1 MIGGAEG
8 ARPDPA
14 SRRTRLREYQEQLLE
29 RMQAAKGG
37 SGAPTQQLGLQVGG
51 TRYLLDLLEAGEIV
65 SPVPLARVPLTL
77 PWYLGLANVR
87 GTLVGVVDLARYLGA
102 DGIRP
107 PGQPA
112 GAPPGASP
120 GTSPSMRMVTFAPT
134 LGFNCALLADRVY
147 GLRQAASMRRE
158 GEVLRDADDNVWT
171 PLSLAALV
179 REERFLN
186 VAQQA
191 DQRS

>member
-1 MIGGAEG
+1 MNGGE

-14 SRRTRLREYQEQLLE
+14 ARRTRLREYQEQLLE

-37 SGAPTQQLGLQVGG
+37 GGAPIQQLGMQVGA

-65 SPVPLARVPLTL
+65 SLAPLARVPLTL

-87 GTLVGVVDLARYLGA
+87 GTLVGVIDLARYLGE
-102 DGIRP
+102 D
-107 PGQPA
+107 
-112 GAPPGASP
+112 GAPAS
-120 GTSPSMRMVTFAPT
+120 GPSARMVTFAPT

-147 GLRQAASMRRE
+147 GLRQASGMRRE
-158 GEVLRDADDNVWT
+158 GDVLVDADDNPWT

-179 REERFLN
+179 REERFLH

-191 DQRS
+191 GQRN

>member
-1 MIGGAEG
+1 MSGGE
-8 ARPDPA
+8 ARLDPA
-14 SRRTRLREYQEQLLE
+14 ARRTRLREYQEQLLE

-37 SGAPTQQLGLQVGG
+37 GGAPIQQLGMQVGG

-65 SPVPLARVPLTL
+65 SPVPLARVPLTQ

-87 GTLVGVVDLARYLGA
+87 GTLVGVIDLARYLGEEGQSA
-102 DGIRP
+102 SGP
-107 PGQPA
+107 PPA
-112 GAPPGASP
+112 A
-120 GTSPSMRMVTFAPT
+120 SPSMRLVTFAPT

-147 GLRQAASMRRE
+147 GLRQAAGMRRE
-158 GEVLRDADDNVWT
+158 GEVLRDADDHAWT

-179 REERFLN
+179 REERFLH
-186 VAQQA
+186 VAQQP

>member
-1 MIGGAEG
+1 
-8 ARPDPA
+8 
-14 SRRTRLREYQEQLLE
+14 
-29 RMQAAKGG
+29 MQAAKGG
-37 SGAPTQQLGLQVGG
+37 GGAPIQQLGMQVGA

-87 GTLVGVVDLARYLGA
+87 GLLVGVIDLARYLGE
-102 DGIRP
+102 DGP
-107 PGQPA
+107 P
-112 GAPPGASP
+112 AS
-120 GTSPSMRMVTFAPT
+120 GPSARLVTFAPT

-147 GLRQAASMRRE
+147 GLRQASSMRRE
-158 GEVLRDADDNVWT
+158 GEVLVDADGNSWT

-179 REERFLN
+179 REERFLH

-191 DQRS
+191 GQAN